1 MNSSTTTT
9 APLPPGF
16 RAYGFLFFMT
26 GAFFHCIDFMGVEDT
41 LEWGAGLGFLGAM
54 ILTILFWTKY
64 AINRR
69 VWKYLT

>member
-1 MNSSTTTT
+1 
-9 APLPPGF
+9 
-16 RAYGFLFFMT
+16 MT
-26 GAFFHCIDFMGVEDT
+26 GAFFHCIDFLGIEET

-54 ILTILFWTKY
+54 ILTVLFWTKY